1 LSAIVFGVSVQSSLC
16 FAPNPALQWTVP
28 GAIRGVKFGALSSI
42 FIASDRRHRISGPA
56 TELGSLGQQMKIKII
71 TPLLLLVIPFLS
83 GCVESESDREV
94 LLRQADSYE
103 QRGFSMTA
111 ADRRKEAFS
120 ASDKQ
125 KTYFTIPDSSP
136 PPSSSTK
143 SSSVI
148 VEGNEK
154 DGFDAFPKTR
164 ISVTDAIERAKPY
177 LEISTLR
184 RAEMLNNI
192 DRPNMI
198 LWVHLIDGEYF
209 ISKDV
214 YPAKLSKTLGAVVVN
229 AASGKVTP
237 PK

>member
-1 LSAIVFGVSVQSSLC
+1 
-16 FAPNPALQWTVP
+16 
-28 GAIRGVKFGALSSI
+28 
-42 FIASDRRHRISGPA
+42 
-56 TELGSLGQQMKIKII
+56 MKIKLI
-71 TPLLLLVIPFLS
+71 TPLLFLIIPFLP
-83 GCVESESDREV
+83 GCLESESDREV

-111 ADRRKEAFS
+111 ADRRKEALS

-125 KTYFTIPDSSP
+125 KTYFTIPDSS
-136 PPSSSTK
+136 PSSSTK

-154 DGFDAFPKTR
+154 DGFDAFLKAR
-164 ISVTDAIERAKPY
+164 ISVTNAIERAKPY

-184 RAEMLNNI
+184 RAEMLNNA

-198 LWVHLIDGEYF
+198 LWVYLIDNQYF

-229 AASGKVTP
+229 AATGKVTP